1 MSLNERIDARMN
13 ALQHWM
19 ETNYH
24 IDHEE
29 EVYNLTLS
37 ISKFWSIMND
47 ADKDYVQVAQ
57 DAIKNKTM
65 WST

>member
-24 IDHEE
+24 MDNPD
-29 EVYNLTLS
+29 EVYELTLQ
-37 ISKFWSIMND
+37 ISKFWSIMNE

-57 DAIKNKTM
+57 DAIKSKTM

>member
-24 IDHEE
+24 MEHAD
-29 EVYNLTLS
+29 EVYELTLS
-37 ISKFWSIMND
+37 ISKFWSIMNE
-47 ADKDYVQVAQ
+47 ADKDYVQTAQ
-57 DAIKNKTM
+57 DAIKSKTM

>member
-1 MSLNERIDARMN
+1 MD
-13 ALQHWM
+13 ALQNWM

-47 ADKDYVQVAQ
+47 ADKEYVQFAQ